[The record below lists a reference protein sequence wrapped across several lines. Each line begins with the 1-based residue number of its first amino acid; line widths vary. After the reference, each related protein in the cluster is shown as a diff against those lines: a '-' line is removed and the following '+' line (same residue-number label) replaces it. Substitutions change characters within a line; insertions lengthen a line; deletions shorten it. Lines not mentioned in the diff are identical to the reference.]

1 MSKNQKPSEMVVH
14 TGSAPKGVATLEP
27 GATLYVEI
35 APGLPA
41 PAITYEQFSGACLRA
56 LRTVMTQK
64 LRARMDAAEQAQ
76 RVAQAAADRETG
88 RGQEVAPALS

>member
-1 MSKNQKPSEMVVH
+1 MSKNQKTTEMVVH
-14 TGSAPKGVATLEP
+14 TAAPQGVATLEP
-27 GATLYVEI
+27 GATLYLEI
-35 APGLPA
+35 APGMPA

-76 RVAQAAADRETG
+76 RVAQAAADKAAAG
-88 RGQEVAPALS
+88 AKK